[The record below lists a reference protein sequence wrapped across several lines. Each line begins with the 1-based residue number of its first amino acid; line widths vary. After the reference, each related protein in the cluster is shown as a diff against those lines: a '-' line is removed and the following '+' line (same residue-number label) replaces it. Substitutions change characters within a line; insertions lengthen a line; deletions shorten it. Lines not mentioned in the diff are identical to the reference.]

1 MAGPTYS
8 YGPAF
13 YIKAHKIMIYKFRL
27 LSDEVEDF
35 RRDIEIDSD
44 ATFYD
49 LHKAI
54 IAATGYSDD
63 QMTSFFLC
71 DDRWEKEA
79 EITLED
85 MGGLSEDDNLT
96 MRETVI
102 GDMLEEEKQRL
113 LYVFDPLA
121 DRVFFIELSKIK
133 YGESIDEA
141 RCTKSIGEAPVQLLD
156 FDEIM
161 KKSAANDTSS
171 FEDLDDDFYGSE
183 SYNDDEFDG
192 SSYDIDDI
200 ADPNSY
206 GY

>member
-1 MAGPTYS
+1 
-8 YGPAF
+8 
-13 YIKAHKIMIYKFRL
+13 MIYKFRL

-44 ATFYD
+44 ATFFD

-54 IAATGYSDD
+54 LAATGYKDD
-63 QMTSFFLC
+63 QMTSFFIC
-71 DDRWEKEA
+71 DDRWEKET

-85 MGGLSEDDNLT
+85 MGSRSDEDSWI

-102 GDMLEEEKQRL
+102 GDMVEEEKQRL

-133 YGESIDEA
+133 YGENIDEA
-141 RCTKSIGEAPVQLLD
+141 KCTKSIGAAPVQVLD
-156 FDEIM
+156 YDEIM
-161 KKSAANDTSS
+161 KKSNAATTTDID
-171 FEDLDDDFYGSE
+171 DLDDDFYGSDG
-183 SYNDDEFDG
+183 YNDDEIDADGFD
-192 SSYDIDDI
+192 INDI
-200 ADPNSY
+200 ADPSSF